1 MAELD
6 GIRKMPFSLEA
17 EQAILGTVIVDSEK
31 FSEIA
36 TLKEEEFYLEQHKQI
51 FGAMREMFNNSRV
64 IDPVTLIDTLTN
76 LGTYTEGDAAKYIK
90 LLVDLASDAANIED
104 YAQIVRSKAILRSL
118 IEASKDISDLAYS
131 EKGEVASTVNYAE
144 QRIYAISQDKYQDG
158 FDKIGDV
165 LAEYCKTLT
174 VLKDNPEILSGIPT
188 RFEKIDRLLIGMGKG
203 DLIVVGGRPGM
214 GKTSFCMNVATNVA
228 KTTDKN
234 IVVFSLEMSSEQL
247 ASRMLSS
254 EALIDSSSMR
264 TGKLD
269 DAEFEKIAEAATVL
283 SRTNIYIDDN
293 SNITP
298 TQMKSKLR
306 RLGNVGL
313 VVIDYLQLMQP
324 DVPTDNRVLDIA
336 SITRAIKLMAKEFE
350 IPIILCSQLARST
363 EKRGQ
368 KERMPML
375 SDLRDSGAIEQDAD
389 IVLFIY
395 RNDYYE
401 RKDGDDVGGPDGNS
415 DYIIAECNVA
425 KNRHGSPGVVSLMW
439 VGKYYKFM
447 SIEENLEH
455 DGIEN

>member
-1 MAELD
+1 MAEIDSLK
-6 GIRKMPFSLEA
+6 KMPFSLEA

-31 FSEIA
+31 FADVA

-90 LLVDLASDAANIED
+90 LLVDLSSDATNVED
-104 YAQIVRSKAILRSL
+104 YIQIVKSKAILRSL
-118 IEASKDISDLAYS
+118 IEASKDISELAYS
-131 EKGEVASTVNYAE
+131 EKGEVASAVNFAE

-174 VLKDNPEILSGIPT
+174 ILKDNPDILSGIPT
-188 RFEKIDRLLIGMGKG
+188 RFEKLDKLLIGMGKG

-234 IVVFSLEMSSEQL
+234 VVVFSLEMSSEQL

-254 EALIDSSSMR
+254 EALIDSSNMR
-264 TGKLD
+264 TGRLD
-269 DAEFEKIAEAATVL
+269 DSEFEKIAESATVL
-283 SRTNIYIDDN
+283 SRTNIYIDAN
-293 SNITP
+293 PNITP

-324 DVPTDNRVLDIA
+324 DVDTGNRVLDIA
-336 SITRAIKLMAKEFE
+336 SITRSIKLMAKEFE

-368 KERMPML
+368 KERQPML

-401 RKDGDDVGGPDGNS
+401 RKDADDVGADENNS

-425 KNRHGSPGVVSLMW
+425 KNRHGSPGVVKLMW

-447 SIEENLEH
+447 SIEEDLAH
-455 DGIEN
+455 DSGEN

>member
-6 GIRKMPFSLEA
+6 SIKTMPFSLEA

-31 FSEIA
+31 FSEVA
-36 TLKEEEFYLEQHKQI
+36 TLKESDFYLEQHKQI
-51 FGAMREMFNNSRV
+51 FAAMRDMFNNNRV
-64 IDPVTLIDTLTN
+64 IDPVTLIDALTQ

-90 LLVDLASDAANIED
+90 LLVDLSSEATNIEE
-104 YAQIVRSKAILRSL
+104 YSKIVRDKAMLRSL
-118 IEASKDISDLAYS
+118 IDASREISDLAYS
-131 EKGEVASTVNYAE
+131 EKGEVATAINFAE
-144 QRIYAISQDKYQDG
+144 NKIYSISQDKYQDG
-158 FDKIGDV
+158 LDKIGDV
-165 LAEYCKTLT
+165 IAGYVKTLRM
-174 VLKDNPEILSGIPT
+174 LEQNPELLAGIPT
-188 RFEKIDRLLIGMGKG
+188 RFEKLDRLLIGMGKG

-247 ASRMLSS
+247 VSRMLSS

-264 TGKLD
+264 TGKLEKD
-269 DAEFEKIAEAATVL
+269 DWTKLAEAASVL
-283 SRTNIYIDDN
+283 SKTNIYIDPN
-293 SNITP
+293 PNITP
-298 TQMKSKLR
+298 TAMKSKLR

-313 VVIDYLQLMQP
+313 VVIDYLQLMHA
-324 DVPTDNRVLDIA
+324 DVETDNRVLDIA
-336 SITRAIKLMAKEFE
+336 SITRSIKLMAKEFE

-368 KERMPML
+368 KERQPML

-395 RNDYYE
+395 RSDYYE
-401 RKDGDDVGGPDGNS
+401 RKEGEAVEEANSNS
-415 DYIIAECNVA
+415 DYIVAECNVA
-425 KNRHGSPGVVSLMW
+425 KNRHGSPGVVPLAW

-447 SIEENLEH
+447 SIADNINYESTE
-455 DGIEN
+455 G

>member
-36 TLKEEEFYLEQHKQI
+36 TLKEDEFYLEQHKQI
-51 FGAMREMFNNSRV
+51 FGAMREMFNNNRI

-118 IEASKDISDLAYS
+118 IDASKDISDLAYS
-131 EKGEVASTVNYAE
+131 EKGEVASAVNYAE

-158 FDKIGDV
+158 FDKLGDV

-174 VLKDNPEILSGIPT
+174 ILKDNPDILSGIPT
-188 RFEKIDRLLIGMGKG
+188 RFEKLDRLLIGMGKG

-264 TGKLD
+264 TGRLD
-269 DAEFEKIAEAATVL
+269 DAEFEKIAESATVL
-283 SRTNIYIDDN
+283 SRTNIYIDAN
-293 SNITP
+293 PNITP

-306 RLGNVGL
+306 RLGNIGL

-324 DVPTDNRVLDIA
+324 DVDTGNRVLDIA

-368 KERMPML
+368 KERQPML

-401 RKDGDDVGGPDGNS
+401 RKDADEVGAQEGNS
-415 DYIIAECNVA
+415 DFIIAECNVA
-425 KNRHGSPGVVSLMW
+425 KNRHGSPGVVRLMW

-447 SIEENLEH
+447 SIEEDLEH
-455 DGIEN
+455 DGEN